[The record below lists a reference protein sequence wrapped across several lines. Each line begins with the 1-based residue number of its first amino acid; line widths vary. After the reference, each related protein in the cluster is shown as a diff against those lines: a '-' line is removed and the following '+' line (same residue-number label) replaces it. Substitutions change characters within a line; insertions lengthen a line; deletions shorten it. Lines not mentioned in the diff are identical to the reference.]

1 MWYGIIIGFLS
12 KSPAERR
19 PYNPQISGNRHQIDD
34 EQEADDDAVP
44 HQMHEEA
51 GLGLC
56 AFAGALVGLALGV
69 VLELRRWRRIL
80 RRIERDAALF
90 LRLMIEA
97 RTHLAL
103 EALSLRLK
111 LSRHLC

>member
-1 MWYGIIIGFLS
+1 MARDS

-19 PYNPQISGNRHQIDD
+19 PDEPRISAEPGRHQIDD

-56 AFAGALVGLALGV
+56 AFARPLVSLAVGV
-69 VLELRRWRRIL
+69 VLELWRRRHIL
-80 RRIERDAALF
+80 RRIESDTAVF
-90 LRLMIEA
+90 LRLVIESRA
-97 RTHLAL
+97 HLTL
-103 EALSLRLK
+103 EPRGLRLEIGG
-111 LSRHLC
+111 SFGVE